1 MGVLQRVFPVAY
13 PSGATVHAA
22 RSRSSASHLTP
33 SAASPGGTR
42 VGVGPSGARY
52 GRSLNLEPFTFPTDW
67 VGVWSREAAMS
78 MPTISRAR
86 DLLCSLVGSLP
97 LSLLAIS
104 YDATGATLERLLP
117 PYPWLGR
124 PDPDKTRNWLL
135 AWTTDDLLFEGRA
148 YWHVTARY
156 ANGFPRTFERMP
168 AMEVGV
174 DQDGRVRWR
183 SAEVDP
189 ADVVEFLSPIESLLV
204 VGARAMRT
212 ALELDLSAERY
223 ARLETPAGWLQEVAG
238 GEPSDGTY
246 LSQQASAFAAARHSN
261 SIAALNNLFEYHES
275 SLDPDKLQLTSG
287 RQYQALE
294 LARVAN
300 VPPYLVGAPSG
311 TGMTY
316 QNALQA
322 RGDLVDFGAMPY
334 VNCLEQTL
342 SGPNVLPAGQV
353 IRLDV
358 NAWLRSPLTTGEPS
372 PNDLEQSLNAP
383 LPAPLPPPNPE
394 DQVP

>member
-1 MGVLQRVFPVAY
+1 MR
-13 PSGATVHAA
+13 AA
-22 RSRSSASHLTP
+22 RRGAGSHLTP

-42 VGVGPSGARY
+42 VGVGPAGARY
-52 GRSLNLEPFTFPTDW
+52 GRGLNLEPFTFPTDW
-67 VGVWSREAAMS
+67 IGVWSREAAMS

-97 LSLLAIS
+97 LQLLSLTFDPGA
-104 YDATGATLERLLP
+104 GATIERVLP
-117 PYPWLGR
+117 PPPWLGR
-124 PDPDKTRNWLL
+124 PDPLRTRNWML

-148 YWHVTARY
+148 YWRVTARY
-156 ANGFPRTFERMP
+156 ADGFPRLFERMP
-168 AMEVGV
+168 AGEVGV
-174 DQDGRVRWR
+174 DASGEVRWR
-183 SAEVDP
+183 TDP
-189 ADVVEFLSPIESLLV
+189 VPPLDVIEFLSPIEALLV
-204 VGARAMRT
+204 VGGRAMRT

-238 GEPSDGTY
+238 GEPSDGKY
-246 LSQQASAFAAARHSN
+246 LSEQASAFASARHAN

-275 SLDPDKLQLTSG
+275 SLDPDKLQLTAG

-316 QNALQA
+316 QNAQQA

-334 VNCLEQTL
+334 VNCIEQTL
-342 SGPNVLPAGQV
+342 SGPNVVPNGQAV
-353 IRLDV
+353 RLDV
-358 NAWLRSPLTTGEPS
+358 NAWLRSPLTTGTPS
-372 PNDLEQSLNAP
+372 PNDLEQSLAEP
-383 LPAPLPPPNPE
+383 LPAPLPAPSPE
-394 DQVP
+394 DQVL